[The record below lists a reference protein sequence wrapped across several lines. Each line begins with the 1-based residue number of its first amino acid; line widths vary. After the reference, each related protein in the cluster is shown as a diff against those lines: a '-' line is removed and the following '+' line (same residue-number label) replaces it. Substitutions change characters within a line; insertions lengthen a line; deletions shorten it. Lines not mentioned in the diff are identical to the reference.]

1 MLKQQLLR
9 QCSDNSIFDINPRH
23 LLDEWDNIQKKWFL
37 PKFFAQR
44 SFMKKMQVY
53 DSQLKPEGVV
63 DLLENVSNYQVYT
76 QKVDENIDTLRDAFG
91 SLVGANKQDWT
102 KIEQSYNAAPQA
114 NQFLID
120 FANRK

>member
-1 MLKQQLLR
+1 
-9 QCSDNSIFDINPRH
+9 
-23 LLDEWDNIQKKWFL
+23 
-37 PKFFAQR
+37 
-44 SFMKKMQVY
+44 MKKMQVY

-63 DLLENVSNYQVYT
+63 DLLENVSNYQVYA

-120 FANRK
+120 FANRHDMSYVTVRDLFLEKTGGDLPLFKQQYSEELKDY